1 MLTSLLVGCERTG
14 GRAPM
19 AHAKILAV
27 MLMAVRKVV
36 TLGNPVLRQ
45 KAQPVK
51 KLTKAEQRLIDD
63 LLETMAAYEGVGLAA
78 PQVAVPL
85 RIFVAHWEGES
96 FALVNPVIE
105 WRSNEMVKGM
115 EGCLSIPGVQAEV
128 NRHLKIRVRALD
140 RHGTPLVLEPEGWLA
155 RIFQH
160 EIDHLD
166 GILILDR
173 SDDLF
178 WVVTEEDEEGTEKV
192 RLVPTTKDAVIAA
205 FRKRRQT
212 VKT

>member
-1 MLTSLLVGCERTG
+1 
-14 GRAPM
+14 
-19 AHAKILAV
+19 
-27 MLMAVRKVV
+27 MAVRKVV

-51 KLTKAEQRLIDD
+51 KVTKAEQKLIDD
-63 LLETMAAYEGVGLAA
+63 MLETMAEYEGVGLAA

-85 RIFVAHWEGES
+85 RIFVAQWEGETY
-96 FALVNPVIE
+96 ALFNPLIE
-105 WRSNEMVKGM
+105 WHSEEMVKGM
-115 EGCLSIPGVQAEV
+115 EGCLSIPRVQAEV

-140 RHGTPLVLEPEGWLA
+140 RNGNPVVLEPEGWLA

-173 SDDLF
+173 SDELF
-178 WVVTEEDEEGTEKV
+178 WVVTEEDERGNEKV
-192 RLVPTTKDAVIAA
+192 RLVPTTKEAVIAA
-205 FRKRRQT
+205 FKKRRQSVRT
-212 VKT
+212 